1 MVRVQSYYTK
11 LGLLHIFTTLIW
23 SNIKISKSYKLL
35 SEPESDQMLN
45 NSTAKDKS
53 NKPSHHKAKQAKVHK
68 NEKTKGIFTN
78 CMLSII
84 ELNIHFQWL

>member
-1 MVRVQSYYTK
+1 
-11 LGLLHIFTTLIW
+11 
-23 SNIKISKSYKLL
+23 
-35 SEPESDQMLN
+35 MLN
-45 NSTAKDKS
+45 NSTAKDNS

-84 ELNIHFQWL
+84 ELNIHFQ